1 MEKIPVWS
9 SQSFCQE
16 SEKLLAAVV
25 GVWAWSAVTGVLW
38 VVNHPGEES
47 ALTFPPWWQQKY
59 GAITRKDRQK
69 KLNTLQDKN
78 YNAGMISEILYEMNG
93 AWLEFSHWHAEN
105 WDSNLENSLKKQA
118 FIMQ

>member
-1 MEKIPVWS
+1 MGSQPSRGRGRAYIPSLMATKLWCHHQK
-9 SQSFCQE
+9 SQTQE
-16 SEKLLAAVV
+16 IE
-25 GVWAWSAVTGVLW
+25 
-38 VVNHPGEES
+38 P
-47 ALTFPPWWQQKY
+47 
-59 GAITRKDRQK
+59 
-69 KLNTLQDKN
+69 LQDKN